1 MTLLTIVP
9 INFRFNQANPTKIIV
24 VCHLSF
30 NMFSQFNKQNILQI
44 SSLQCC
50 SAAVTV
56 TTAAGVFIGYTAGD
70 VRSQDSELEL
80 MLNCA
85 ARSDN
90 VINMFSVV

>member
-1 MTLLTIVP
+1 M
-9 INFRFNQANPTKIIV
+9 
-24 VCHLSF
+24 
-30 NMFSQFNKQNILQI
+30 
-44 SSLQCC
+44 LQCAVC

-85 ARSDN
+85 ARSHN
-90 VINMFSVV
+90 VINMFSVVQDQWRSSCGKNCDVDKNKIGK

>member
-1 MTLLTIVP
+1 MKSI
-9 INFRFNQANPTKIIV
+9 QHTKYPADQQSAV
-24 VCHLSF
+24 
-30 NMFSQFNKQNILQI
+30 
-44 SSLQCC
+44 LQCC
-50 SAAVTV
+50 SGAVTV

-85 ARSDN
+85 ARSHN